1 MQPLSGSFS
10 VVLSLAKLR
19 RASAF
24 HVVGEGDVKV
34 VLQRDW
40 CENRELDILCTLV
53 AMLCVFCL
61 VLCVVMIPC
70 ISLLVH
76 SKEKLY

>member
-1 MQPLSGSFS
+1 M
-10 VVLSLAKLR
+10 
-19 RASAF
+19 
-24 HVVGEGDVKV
+24 KV

-40 CENRELDILCTLV
+40 CENRERDIVCTLV

-61 VLCVVMIPC
+61 VLCVVV
-70 ISLLVH
+70 ISCVLCLLLVH